1 MTTAHETCAASGRTP
16 ALDELMADHTRPL
29 LTFVE
34 KLVVDHHLAE
44 DIVQETFIHAWQH
57 GGRLRLNEVPIRDWL
72 MTVARDLAV
81 TSLRKVAVGR
91 ERPAPEVDVA
101 QPDHADAAVAAAE
114 TVSMLRRLSVEH
126 RAVLLHTYLAGRT
139 THQTARILGVPVRT
153 VRSRHHEALSSLRTS
168 FLTA

>member
-1 MTTAHETCAASGRTP
+1 
-16 ALDELMADHTRPL
+16 MADHTEPL
-29 LTFVE
+29 LSFVE

-57 GGRLRLNEVPIRDWL
+57 GNRLRLVEVPIRDWL

-81 TSLRKVAVGR
+81 ASLRQVAVGR
-91 ERPAPEVDVA
+91 ERAEPEVDVA

-114 TVSMLRRLSVEH
+114 AVSMLRRLSVEH

-139 THQTARILGVPVRT
+139 EYQTARVLGVPVRT
-153 VRSRHHEALSSLRTS
+153 VRSRHHDALYTLRTS
-168 FLTA
+168 CRAA

>member
-1 MTTAHETCAASGRTP
+1 MTTAHQTCAASGRTP

-44 DIVQETFIHAWQH
+44 DIVQETFIHAWQRS
-57 GGRLRLNEVPIRDWL
+57 GRLRLGEVPIRDWL

-81 TSLRKVAVGR
+81 TSLRAVAVGR
-91 ERPAPEVDVA
+91 ERTAPEVDVA

-114 TVSMLRRLSVEH
+114 AVSMLRRLSVEH

-139 THQTARILGVPVRT
+139 AHQTARILGVPVRT
-153 VRSRHHEALSSLRTS
+153 VRSRHHDALSTLRRS
-168 FLTA
+168 CLAA